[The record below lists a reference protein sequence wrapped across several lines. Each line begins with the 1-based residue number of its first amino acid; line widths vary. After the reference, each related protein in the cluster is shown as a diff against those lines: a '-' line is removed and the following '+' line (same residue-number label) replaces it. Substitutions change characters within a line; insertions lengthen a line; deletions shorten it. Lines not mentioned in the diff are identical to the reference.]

1 TRCISCHRDGA
12 QENHEREDH
21 ALCFDCHDEP
31 ADQIDR
37 WTRQVC
43 LVCHIDMVDHNAPDE
58 CADCHQMP
66 SMQ

>member
-1 TRCISCHRDGA
+1 M
-12 QENHEREDH
+12 
-21 ALCFDCHDEP
+21 LCAECHDEP

-43 LVCHIDMVDHNAPDE
+43 LVCHADMVDHEAPDP

-66 SMQ
+66 AMQ